1 MQKFNVKQS
10 FLAII
15 VVGLFSVLT
24 LLSVVNYTQKT
35 QGIDSVDLYEVEMG
49 VEDTAAHT
57 RWDAAET
64 ALKAQ
69 FSEEYNST
77 KNKLS
82 LSSPRI

>member
-24 LLSVVNYTQKT
+24 VLSFVAYTQKT

-49 VEDTAAHT
+49 VENSSH
-57 RWDAAET
+57 AERD
-64 ALKAQ
+64 
-69 FSEEYNST
+69 
-77 KNKLS
+77 LS
-82 LSSPRI
+82 IS